1 MKLIENFS
9 VKNGRLTKED
19 NEIKFTKTEKKIIE
33 LLEKNDNQLTTIEE
47 LEEKVWYGK
56 KFSVFT
62 LRNAIAEI
70 RKKTWYFI
78 KKWKAERR
86 TGCNRSRWTRA
97 SFILQG

>member
-47 LEEKVWYGK
+47 LETKVWYGK
-56 KFSVFT
+56 
-62 LRNAIAEI
+62 
-70 RKKTWYFI
+70 
-78 KKWKAERR
+78 
-86 TGCNRSRWTRA
+86 
-97 SFILQG
+97 

>member
-1 MKLIENFS
+1 MENKMKLIENFS

-47 LEEKVWYGK
+47 LETKVWYGK

-70 RKKTWYFI
+70 RKKTCYELIRNENGKGYIFNKENI
-78 KKWKAERR
+78 Q
-86 TGCNRSRWTRA
+86 NS
-97 SFILQG
+97 

>member
-47 LEEKVWYGK
+47 LETKVGMVK
-56 KFSVFT
+56 NLVF
-62 LRNAIAEI
+62 LH
-70 RKKTWYFI
+70 
-78 KKWKAERR
+78 
-86 TGCNRSRWTRA
+86 
-97 SFILQG
+97 

>member
-47 LEEKVWYGK
+47 LETKVWYGK

-62 LRNAIAEI
+62 LRNAIVEI
-70 RKKTWYFI
+70 RKENGKGYIFNKENI
-78 KKWKAERR
+78 Q
-86 TGCNRSRWTRA
+86 NS
-97 SFILQG
+97 

>member
-47 LEEKVWYGK
+47 LETKVWYGK
-56 KFSVFT
+56 KFSVFA

-70 RKKTWYFI
+70 RKKTCYELIRNENGKGYIFNKENI
-78 KKWKAERR
+78 Q
-86 TGCNRSRWTRA
+86 NS
-97 SFILQG
+97 